1 MATLWNSEGDR
12 FGRKGILF
20 VSSPVL
26 EDAGLLPQ
34 TDGPLLCRV
43 LSQYVFSVLDRVSI
57 ACSLK
62 LMPLALVQ
70 VMGVSRTI
78 FDGFFWAKLVEILSQ
93 IRFWLPN
100 LSSLVVDNLIMDE
113 LIARTRCHPNLWPC
127 FVLHGA
133 FLEQVVVSLTRRGQ
147 AGIC

>member
-43 LSQYVFSVLDRVSI
+43 LSKYVFLVFTLVSI
-57 ACSLK
+57 AYSLK

-70 VMGVSRTI
+70 VIEVSRTI
-78 FDGFFWAKLVEILSQ
+78 FDGFFWAKLVKILSQ
-93 IRFWLPN
+93 IRFLLPN

-113 LIARTRCHPNLWPC
+113 LIARTRCHPDLWPC